1 MPDPETEVEEIVD
14 GEGNETEAYASP
26 ESEQSEVGDDSE
38 DTPEGHGAD
47 SEEEGQ
53 VAGGERKPS
62 RGEQRFQRLS
72 NESKE
77 AKAEAAQLRRELQE
91 FKAQQRQTAQQESPE
106 QVAHRLALMT
116 PEERL
121 EYKLDQAERRN
132 QQVMQGMQFQMRD
145 TGDKSAFS
153 SMCAS
158 NPTAARYKDRVE
170 AKLVEIR
177 SQGQDVS
184 REALFKFLVGED
196 VVSRGGAAKNKQ
208 QKDGQRRTER
218 QSVKPGNS
226 RGDSQPNKRGEKT
239 LEERLENVTF

>member
-1 MPDPETEVEEIVD
+1 MSDPEIDEEIYGV
-14 GEGNETEAYASP
+14 ENEAEANAGP
-26 ESEQSEVGDDSE
+26 EQEQDEVGDDGQDPAEGNGSE
-38 DTPEGHGAD
+38 A
-47 SEEEGQ
+47 EEEVE
-53 VAGGERKPS
+53 VAAKPS
-62 RGEQRFQRLS
+62 RGEQRFQRLA

-106 QVAHRLALMT
+106 QVAQKLALMT

-132 QQVMQGMQFQMRD
+132 QQTMQSMQFQMQD
-145 TGDKSAFS
+145 SGDKSAFVAL
-153 SMCAS
+153 CAS
-158 NPTAARYKDRVE
+158 DPVAARYKDRVE
-170 AKLVEIR
+170 AKLTELRGQGQNVNREALLTFLV
-177 SQGQDVS
+177 GQDV
-184 REALFKFLVGED
+184 RT
-196 VVSRGGAAKNKQ
+196 RGGAAKSKQ

-226 RGDSQPNKRGEKT
+226 RGDSQPNKRGEKS